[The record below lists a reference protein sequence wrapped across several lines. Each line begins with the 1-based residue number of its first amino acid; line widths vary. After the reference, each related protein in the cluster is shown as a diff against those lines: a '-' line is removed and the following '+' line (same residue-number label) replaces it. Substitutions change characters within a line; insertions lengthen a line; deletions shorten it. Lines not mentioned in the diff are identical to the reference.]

1 MKKRQFKHKWKTLQ
15 DISIKKQKRS
25 SIWKFTSFETLTQI
39 KNLSWS
45 EMCRLQKRRGLS
57 NNRGIRFRSSSR
69 QIRCASQ
76 NVAQM
81 NSRRNQELR
90 KWEDKI
96 NEEHR
101 RKGH

>member
-1 MKKRQFKHKWKTLQ
+1 MKRRQFNHKRKTLQ
-15 DISIKKQKRS
+15 DIYIKKQKRS

-45 EMCRLQKRRGLS
+45 EMCRLQKKRGLS

-76 NVAQM
+76 NVVQM
-81 NSRRNQELR
+81 KSR
-90 KWEDKI
+90 KAKVI
-96 NEEHR
+96 YEE
-101 RKGH
+101 KGR

>member
-1 MKKRQFKHKWKTLQ
+1 MKKRQFKHKWRTLQ

-45 EMCRLQKRRGLS
+45 EMCRLQKKRGLS
-57 NNRGIRFRSSSR
+57 NNRGIKFRSSNR

-76 NVAQM
+76 NVVQM
-81 NSRRNQELR
+81 TNRRESELQ
-90 KWEDKI
+90 KWEGKI
-96 NEEHR
+96 SEEHR

>member
-1 MKKRQFKHKWKTLQ
+1 MKRRQFKHKWRTLQ
-15 DISIKKQKRS
+15 DINIKKQRRS

-45 EMCRLQKRRGLS
+45 EMCRLQKKRGLS
-57 NNRGIRFRSSSR
+57 NNRGIRFRSSNR

-81 NSRRNQELR
+81 NSQRNQELQ
-90 KWEDKI
+90 KWEGKI
-96 NEEHR
+96 SEEHR